1 MMVTWEEDVM
11 ASLRDLVLRNR
22 SYRRFDGSYRI
33 KRETLMELIG
43 LARCTP
49 SAANRQP
56 LKYILSADQETNDC
70 IFPCLT
76 WAAYLKDWEGPA
88 VGERP
93 SAYIIILIDET
104 MALDWWCDDGIAAQ
118 TILLGAVEKGLG
130 GCMIGSINKE
140 RLRQELHIP
149 AHLKIRLV
157 IALGKPAERVVLEDL
172 APGEDIRYWRDDDDV
187 HHVPKRL
194 VEEIIVTARK

>member
-1 MMVTWEEDVM
+1 M

-22 SYRRFDGSYRI
+22 SYRRFDESHRI
-33 KRETLMELIG
+33 ERATLMELIR

-56 LKYILSADQETNDC
+56 LKYILSADQKTNDR

-76 WAAYLKDWEGPA
+76 WAAYLKDWDGPA
-88 VGERP
+88 PGERP
-93 SAYIIILIDET
+93 TAYIVVLIDEGI
-104 MALDWWCDDGIAAQ
+104 AQDWWCDDGIAAQ

-140 RLRQELHIP
+140 RLRQELDIP
-149 AHLKIRLV
+149 EHLKIRLV
-157 IALGKPAERVVLEDL
+157 VALGKPAEQVRLDDL
-172 APGEDIRYWRDDDDV
+172 APGGDIRYWRDDKDV
-187 HHVPKRL
+187 HHVPKRML
-194 VEEIIVTARK
+194 AELIVAGGQ

>member
-1 MMVTWEEDVM
+1 M

-22 SYRRFDGSYRI
+22 SYRRFDESYRI
-33 KRETLMELIG
+33 ERETLVELTG

-56 LKYILSADQETNDC
+56 LKYILSADRKINER
-70 IFPCLT
+70 IFPCLS
-76 WAAYLKDWEGPA
+76 WAAYLKDWDGPA
-88 VGERP
+88 PGERP
-93 SAYIIILIDET
+93 AAYIVILIDEGI
-104 MALDWWCDDGIAAQ
+104 ARDWWCDDGIAAQ

-140 RLRQELHIP
+140 QLRQELDIP

-157 IALGKPAERVVLEDL
+157 VALGKPAEQVRLEDL
-172 APGEDIRYWRDDDDV
+172 APGGDIRYWRDKKDV
-187 HHVPKRL
+187 HHVPKRTL
-194 VEEIIVTARK
+194 AELIVGEGE

>member
-1 MMVTWEEDVM
+1 M

-22 SYRRFDGSYRI
+22 SYRRFDESYRI
-33 KRETLMELIG
+33 ECETLVELIG

-56 LKYILSADQETNDC
+56 LKYILSADRKTNDR

-76 WAAYLKDWEGPA
+76 WAAYLKDWDGPA
-88 VGERP
+88 PGERP
-93 SAYIIILIDET
+93 TAYIVILIDEGI
-104 MALDWWCDDGIAAQ
+104 AKDWWCDDGIAAQ

-140 RLRQELHIP
+140 RLRQELDTP
-149 AHLKIRLV
+149 VHLKIRLV
-157 IALGKPAERVVLEDL
+157 VALGKPAEQVKLEDL
-172 APGEDIRYWRDDDDV
+172 APGEDIRYWRDAKDV
-187 HHVPKRL
+187 HHVPKRML
-194 VEEIIVTARK
+194 AELIVAGGT